1 MATIT
6 KPLRNHHITYR
17 WAYPAKLL
25 ITKEGKAFYI
35 NSVEEGI
42 QLLREWNILETD
54 EDHPTA
60 SFSPRPRSPN
70 WPPDT
75 ND

>member
-1 MATIT
+1 MATIS
-6 KPLRNHHITYR
+6 KHLRNHQITYR
-17 WAYPAKLL
+17 WAYPVKPL

-54 EDHPTA
+54 ENHPSA
-60 SFSPRPRSPN
+60 SSSPRPQSLD